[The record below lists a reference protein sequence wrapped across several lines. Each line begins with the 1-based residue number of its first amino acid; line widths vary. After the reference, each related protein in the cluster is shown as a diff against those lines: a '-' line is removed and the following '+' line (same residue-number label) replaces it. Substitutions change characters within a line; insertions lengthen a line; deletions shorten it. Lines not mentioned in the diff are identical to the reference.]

1 MTLAQIQYYQSYG
14 LGYIVRLH
22 STFPTVERTSPTQI
36 PENLYAPLRQDYTD
50 MNSRT
55 KDFLDYG
62 KDSRRYLKFLR
73 QAQRLLTSL
82 MVF

>member
-1 MTLAQIQYYQSYG
+1 MILAQIQYSQSYG
-14 LGYIVRLH
+14 LGYIVRLYH
-22 STFPTVERTSPTQI
+22 TSPTVEGTSPTQI
-36 PENLYAPLRQDYTD
+36 LESSYAPLHQDYTD
-50 MNSRT
+50 MNFQT

-62 KDSRRYLKFLR
+62 KDSRRCLKFLR